1 MKAYIE
7 ALKALIKRAERD
19 DPVALAVMELLVG
32 DGSTWKWLDHTP
44 RPATWSTHWHTNG
57 EGW

>member
-32 DGSTWKWLDHTP
+32 DGSTWKWLDRGRMAP
-44 RPATWSTHWHTNG
+44 
-57 EGW
+57 